1 MKNWM
6 LIICPVAAGVLGTV
20 LYTLGFSSDISITA
34 AITTWVAAWWIT
46 EPISIPAT
54 SMIPLAL
61 FPLFGILSPDD
72 VALAYGNKLVLL
84 MLGGFMLSAAME
96 KSGVHERIALGMVNL
111 FGSGSGRRLVF
122 GFMTASAVLSMWI
135 SNAATTLMLLPI
147 AMAVVSQTT
156 NRKLQV
162 ALLLG
167 IAYGASVGGVATP
180 IGTPPNLVFMG
191 IYKEATGTD
200 IEFFD
205 WMKMAAPVVFIML
218 PIVGFWLT
226 RGMRSIEPIT
236 LPSVGA
242 WRKEEYRTLLVFGTT
257 ALFWVTRQQPFG
269 GWVGFAEGQGM
280 SLPYANDASIA
291 FIGVL
296 FMFVLPCGHGGKLL
310 DWNAV
315 TKIPWGVLILFAGG
329 LCLASAFKSS
339 GLSAVLGNSMSSLGM
354 LPVLLG
360 IASICL
366 MVTFLTEVT
375 SNTATTTILLPILVV
390 AAITANIEPKLF
402 MIPATIS
409 ASFAFMLPVATPPNA
424 IVFASGK
431 FSVREMAREGFILNM
446 IGILVVTLVCYVLI
460 E

>member
-1 MKNWM
+1 MKNWT
-6 LIICPVAAGVLGTV
+6 LIICPVAAAILGLV
-20 LYTLGFSSDISITA
+20 LYTLGFSSDISATA
-34 AITTWVAAWWIT
+34 AITVWVAAWWIT

-72 VALAYGNKLVLL
+72 IALAYGNKLVLL

-96 KSGVHERIALGMVNL
+96 KSGVHKRIALGMVNL
-111 FGSGSGRRLVF
+111 FGNGSGRRLVF

-162 ALLLG
+162 ALLLS

-180 IGTPPNLVFMG
+180 IGTPSNLVFMG
-191 IYKEATGTD
+191 IYKEATGMD
-200 IEFFD
+200 IGFLD

-226 RGMRSIEPIT
+226 RDIGSIEPIG
-236 LPSVGA
+236 LPSVGT
-242 WRKEEYRTLLVFGTT
+242 WRKEESRTLLVFGMT

-269 GWVGFAEGQGM
+269 GWVGFLEGQGIL
-280 SLPYANDASIA
+280 LPYANDASIA

-296 FMFVLPCGHGGKLL
+296 FLFVLPSDKEGKLL
-310 DWNAV
+310 DWNTV
-315 TKIPWGVLILFAGG
+315 TTIPWGVLILFAGG

-339 GLSAVLGNSMSSLGM
+339 GLSALLGNSMSSLGT
-354 LPVLLG
+354 LPVLLS

-366 MVTFLTEVT
+366 VLTFLTEVT
-375 SNTATTTILLPILVV
+375 SNTATTTILLPILVI
-390 AAITANIEPKLF
+390 AANTANVEPKIF

-409 ASFAFMLPVATPPNA
+409 ASFAFMLPVATPPNT
-424 IVFASGK
+424 IVFSSGK
-431 FSVREMAREGFILNM
+431 FSVREMAKEGFILNL
-446 IGILVVTLVCYVLI
+446 IGIFVVTLVCYAFI
-460 E
+460 

>member
-6 LIICPVAAGVLGTV
+6 LIICPVAAFVVGAV
-20 LYTLGFSSDISITA
+20 LYASGSPSEICITV
-34 AITTWVAAWWIT
+34 AITIWVAAWWIT

-54 SMIPLAL
+54 SLIPLAL

-72 VALAYGNKLVLL
+72 VARAYGHKLVLL

-96 KSGVHERIALGMVNL
+96 KSGAHKRIALGMVNF
-111 FGSGSGRRLVF
+111 FGSGSGRRLVC
-122 GFMTASAVLSMWI
+122 GFMAASAVLSMWI

-147 AMAVVSQTT
+147 AMAVVSQTS
-156 NRKLQV
+156 NRKFQI

-191 IYKEATGTD
+191 VYQEATGVE
-200 IEFFD
+200 IGFLD
-205 WMKMAAPVVFIML
+205 WMKMALPVVLIML

-226 RGMRSIEPIT
+226 RGIGTIDPIK
-236 LPSVGA
+236 LPSVGT
-242 WRKEEYRTLLVFGTT
+242 WRKEEIRTLLVFGLT

-280 SLPYANDASIA
+280 SLPYANDASVA
-291 FIGVL
+291 LIGVL
-296 FMFVLPCGHGGKLL
+296 FLFVLPCGQGGKLL
-310 DWNAV
+310 DWETAA
-315 TKIPWGVLILFAGG
+315 KIPWGVLVLFAGG
-329 LCLASAFKSS
+329 LCLAGAFKSS
-339 GLSAVLGNSMSSLGM
+339 GLSEMLGNSISSLGT
-354 LPVLLG
+354 LPVLLS

-366 MVTFLTEVT
+366 AVTFLTEVT
-375 SNTATTTILLPILVV
+375 SNTATTTILLPILVTGAI
-390 AAITANIEPKLF
+390 AAGVEPKLF

-424 IVFASGK
+424 IVFGSEK
-431 FSVREMAREGFILNM
+431 FSVSEMAREGLVLNLV
-446 IGILVVTLVCYVLI
+446 GILIVTLVCYAMI
-460 E
+460 

>member
-1 MKNWM
+1 MKNWT
-6 LIICPVAAGVLGTV
+6 LIICPVAAAILGHV
-20 LYTLGFSSDISITA
+20 LYTLGFSSDISATA
-34 AITTWVAAWWIT
+34 AITVWVAAWWIT

-72 VALAYGNKLVLL
+72 IALAYGNKLVLL

-96 KSGVHERIALGMVNL
+96 KSGVHKRIALGMVNL
-111 FGSGSGRRLVF
+111 FGNGSGRRLVF

-162 ALLLG
+162 ALLLS

-180 IGTPPNLVFMG
+180 IGTPSNLVFMG
-191 IYKEATGTD
+191 IYKEATGMD
-200 IEFFD
+200 IGFLD

-226 RGMRSIEPIT
+226 RDIGSIEPIG
-236 LPSVGA
+236 LPSVGT
-242 WRKEEYRTLLVFGTT
+242 WRKEESRTLLVFGMT

-269 GWVGFAEGQGM
+269 GWVGFLEGQGIL
-280 SLPYANDASIA
+280 LPYANDASIA

-296 FMFVLPCGHGGKLL
+296 FLFVLPSDKEGKLL
-310 DWNAV
+310 DWNTV
-315 TKIPWGVLILFAGG
+315 TTIPWGVLILFAGG

-339 GLSAVLGNSMSSLGM
+339 GLSALLGNSMSSLGTF
-354 LPVLLG
+354 PVLLS

-366 MVTFLTEVT
+366 VLTFLTEVT
-375 SNTATTTILLPILVV
+375 SNTATTTILLPILVI
-390 AAITANIEPKLF
+390 AANTANVEPKIF

-424 IVFASGK
+424 IVFSSGK
-431 FSVREMAREGFILNM
+431 FSVREMAKEGFILNL
-446 IGILVVTLVCYVLI
+446 IGIFVVTLVCYAFI
-460 E
+460 

>member
-6 LIICPVAAGVLGTV
+6 LIICPVAAFVVGAV
-20 LYTLGFSSDISITA
+20 LYASGSPSEICITV
-34 AITTWVAAWWIT
+34 AITIWVAAWWIT

-54 SMIPLAL
+54 SLIPLAL

-72 VALAYGNKLVLL
+72 VARAYGHKLVLL

-96 KSGVHERIALGMVNL
+96 KSGAHKRIALGMVNF

-135 SNAATTLMLLPI
+135 SNAATALMLLPI
-147 AMAVVSQTT
+147 AMAVVSQTS
-156 NRKLQV
+156 NRKFQI

-191 IYKEATGTD
+191 VYQEATGVE
-200 IEFFD
+200 IGFLD
-205 WMKMAAPVVFIML
+205 WMKMALPVVLIML

-226 RGMRSIEPIT
+226 RGIGTIDPIK
-236 LPSVGA
+236 LPSVGT
-242 WRKEEYRTLLVFGTT
+242 WRKEEIRTLLVFGLT

-269 GWVGFAEGQGM
+269 GWVGFAEVQGM
-280 SLPYANDASIA
+280 SLPYANDASVA
-291 FIGVL
+291 LIGVL
-296 FMFVLPCGHGGKLL
+296 FLFVLPCGQGGKLL
-310 DWNAV
+310 DWETAA
-315 TKIPWGVLILFAGG
+315 KIPWGVLVLFAGG
-329 LCLASAFKSS
+329 LCLAGAFKSS
-339 GLSAVLGNSMSSLGM
+339 GLSEMLGNSISSLGT
-354 LPVLLG
+354 LPVLLS

-366 MVTFLTEVT
+366 AVTFLTEVT
-375 SNTATTTILLPILVV
+375 SNTATTTILLPILVTGAI
-390 AAITANIEPKLF
+390 AAGVEPKLF

-424 IVFASGK
+424 IVFGSEK
-431 FSVREMAREGFILNM
+431 FSVSEMAREGLVLNFV
-446 IGILVVTLVCYVLI
+446 GILIVTLVCYAMI
-460 E
+460 

>member
-1 MKNWM
+1 MKNWT
-6 LIICPVAAGVLGTV
+6 LIICPVAAAILGLV
-20 LYTLGFSSDISITA
+20 LYTLGFSSDISATA
-34 AITTWVAAWWIT
+34 AITVWVAAWWIT

-72 VALAYGNKLVLL
+72 IALAYGNKLVLL

-96 KSGVHERIALGMVNL
+96 KSGVHKRIALGMVNL
-111 FGSGSGRRLVF
+111 FGNGSGRRLVF

-162 ALLLG
+162 ALLLS
-167 IAYGASVGGVATP
+167 IAYGASVGGVVTP
-180 IGTPPNLVFMG
+180 IGTPSNLVFMG
-191 IYKEATGTD
+191 IYKEATGMD
-200 IEFFD
+200 IGFLD
-205 WMKMAAPVVFIML
+205 WMQMAAPVVFIML

-226 RGMRSIEPIT
+226 RDIGSIEPIG
-236 LPSVGA
+236 LPSVGT
-242 WRKEEYRTLLVFGTT
+242 WRKEESRTLLVFGMT

-269 GWVGFAEGQGM
+269 GWVGFLEGQGIL
-280 SLPYANDASIA
+280 LPYANDASIA

-296 FMFVLPCGHGGKLL
+296 FLFVLPSDKEGKLL
-310 DWNAV
+310 DWNTV
-315 TKIPWGVLILFAGG
+315 TTIPWGVLILFAGG

-339 GLSAVLGNSMSSLGM
+339 GLSALLGNSMSSLGT
-354 LPVLLG
+354 LPVLLS

-366 MVTFLTEVT
+366 VLTFLTEVT
-375 SNTATTTILLPILVV
+375 SNTATTTILLPILVI
-390 AAITANIEPKLF
+390 AANTANVEPKIF

-424 IVFASGK
+424 IVFSSGK
-431 FSVREMAREGFILNM
+431 FSVREMAKEGFILNL
-446 IGILVVTLVCYVLI
+446 IGIFVVTLACYAFI
-460 E
+460 

>member
-1 MKNWM
+1 MKNWT
-6 LIICPVAAGVLGTV
+6 LIICPVAAAILGLV
-20 LYTLGFSSDISITA
+20 LYTLGFSSDISATA
-34 AITTWVAAWWIT
+34 AITVWVATWWIT

-72 VALAYGNKLVLL
+72 IALAYGNKLVLL

-96 KSGVHERIALGMVNL
+96 KSGVHKRIALGMVNL
-111 FGSGSGRRLVF
+111 FGNGSGRRLVF

-162 ALLLG
+162 ALLLS
-167 IAYGASVGGVATP
+167 IAYGASVGGVVTP
-180 IGTPPNLVFMG
+180 IGTPSNLVFMG
-191 IYKEATGTD
+191 IYKEATGMD
-200 IEFFD
+200 IGFLD
-205 WMKMAAPVVFIML
+205 WMQMAAPVVFIML

-226 RGMRSIEPIT
+226 RDIGSIEPIG
-236 LPSVGA
+236 LPSVGT
-242 WRKEEYRTLLVFGTT
+242 WRKEESRTLLVFGMT

-269 GWVGFAEGQGM
+269 GWVGFLEGQGIL
-280 SLPYANDASIA
+280 LPYANDASIA

-296 FMFVLPCGHGGKLL
+296 FLFVLPSDKEGKLL
-310 DWNAV
+310 DWNTV
-315 TKIPWGVLILFAGG
+315 TTIPWGVLILFAGG

-339 GLSAVLGNSMSSLGM
+339 GLSALLGNSMSSLGT
-354 LPVLLG
+354 LPVLLS

-366 MVTFLTEVT
+366 VLTFLTEVT
-375 SNTATTTILLPILVV
+375 SNTATTTILLPILVI
-390 AAITANIEPKLF
+390 AANTANVEPKIF

-424 IVFASGK
+424 IVFSSGK
-431 FSVREMAREGFILNM
+431 FSVREMAKEGFILNL
-446 IGILVVTLVCYVLI
+446 IGIFVVTLVCYAFI
-460 E
+460 

>member
-6 LIICPVAAGVLGTV
+6 LIICPVAAFVVGAV
-20 LYTLGFSSDISITA
+20 LYASGSPSEICITV
-34 AITTWVAAWWIT
+34 AITIWVAAWWIT

-54 SMIPLAL
+54 SLIPLAL

-72 VALAYGNKLVLL
+72 VARAYGHKLVLL

-96 KSGVHERIALGMVNL
+96 KSGAHKRIALGMVNF

-122 GFMTASAVLSMWI
+122 GFMAASAVLSMWI
-135 SNAATTLMLLPI
+135 SNAATALMLLPI
-147 AMAVVSQTT
+147 AMAVVSQTS
-156 NRKLQV
+156 NRKFQI

-191 IYKEATGTD
+191 VYQEATGVE
-200 IEFFD
+200 IGFLD
-205 WMKMAAPVVFIML
+205 WMKMALPVVLIML

-226 RGMRSIEPIT
+226 RGIGTIDPIK
-236 LPSVGA
+236 LPSVGT
-242 WRKEEYRTLLVFGTT
+242 WRKEEIRTLLVFGLT

-280 SLPYANDASIA
+280 SLPYANDASVA
-291 FIGVL
+291 LIGVL
-296 FMFVLPCGHGGKLL
+296 FLFVLPCGQGGKLL
-310 DWNAV
+310 DWETAA
-315 TKIPWGVLILFAGG
+315 KIPWGVLVLFAGG
-329 LCLASAFKSS
+329 LCLAGAFKSS
-339 GLSAVLGNSMSSLGM
+339 GLSEMLGNSISSLGT
-354 LPVLLG
+354 LPVLLS

-366 MVTFLTEVT
+366 AVTFLTEVT
-375 SNTATTTILLPILVV
+375 SNTATTTILLPILVTGAI
-390 AAITANIEPKLF
+390 AAGVEPKLF

-424 IVFASGK
+424 IVFGSEK
-431 FSVREMAREGFILNM
+431 FSVSEMAREGLVLNLV
-446 IGILVVTLVCYVLI
+446 GILIVTLVCYAMI
-460 E
+460 

>member
-1 MKNWM
+1 MKNWT
-6 LIICPVAAGVLGTV
+6 LIICPVAAAILGLV
-20 LYTLGFSSDISITA
+20 LYTLGFSSDISATA
-34 AITTWVAAWWIT
+34 AITVWVAAWWIT

-72 VALAYGNKLVLL
+72 IALAYGNKLVLL

-96 KSGVHERIALGMVNL
+96 KSGVHKRIALGMVNL
-111 FGSGSGRRLVF
+111 FGNGSGRRLVF

-162 ALLLG
+162 ALLLS
-167 IAYGASVGGVATP
+167 IAYGASVGGVVTP
-180 IGTPPNLVFMG
+180 IGTPSNLVFMG
-191 IYKEATGTD
+191 IYKEATGMD
-200 IEFFD
+200 IGFLD
-205 WMKMAAPVVFIML
+205 WMQMAAPVVFIML

-226 RGMRSIEPIT
+226 RDIGSIEPIG
-236 LPSVGA
+236 LPSVGT
-242 WRKEEYRTLLVFGTT
+242 WRKEESRTLLVFGMT

-269 GWVGFAEGQGM
+269 GWVGFLEGQGIL
-280 SLPYANDASIA
+280 LPYANDASIA

-296 FMFVLPCGHGGKLL
+296 FLFVLPSDKEGKLL
-310 DWNAV
+310 DWNTV
-315 TKIPWGVLILFAGG
+315 TTIPWGVLILFAGG

-339 GLSAVLGNSMSSLGM
+339 GLSALLGNSMSSLGT
-354 LPVLLG
+354 LPVLLS

-366 MVTFLTEVT
+366 VVTFLTEVT
-375 SNTATTTILLPILVV
+375 SNTATTTILLPILVI
-390 AAITANIEPKLF
+390 AANTANVEPKIF

-424 IVFASGK
+424 IVFSSGK
-431 FSVREMAREGFILNM
+431 FSVREMAKEGFILNL
-446 IGILVVTLVCYVLI
+446 IGIFVVTLVCYAFI
-460 E
+460 

>member
-1 MKNWM
+1 MKNWT
-6 LIICPVAAGVLGTV
+6 LIICPVAAAILGLV
-20 LYTLGFSSDISITA
+20 LYTLGFSSDISATA
-34 AITTWVAAWWIT
+34 AITVWVAAWWIT

-72 VALAYGNKLVLL
+72 IALAYGNKLVLL

-96 KSGVHERIALGMVNL
+96 KSGVHKRIALGMVNL
-111 FGSGSGRRLVF
+111 FGNGSGRRLVF

-162 ALLLG
+162 ALLLS
-167 IAYGASVGGVATP
+167 IAYGASVGGVVTP
-180 IGTPPNLVFMG
+180 IGTPSNLVFMG
-191 IYKEATGTD
+191 IYKEATGMD
-200 IEFFD
+200 IGFLD
-205 WMKMAAPVVFIML
+205 WMQMAAPVVFIML

-226 RGMRSIEPIT
+226 RDIGSIEPIG
-236 LPSVGA
+236 LPSVGT
-242 WRKEEYRTLLVFGTT
+242 WRKEESRTLLVFGMT

-269 GWVGFAEGQGM
+269 GWVGFLEGQGIL
-280 SLPYANDASIA
+280 LPYANDASIA

-296 FMFVLPCGHGGKLL
+296 FLFVLPSDKEGKLL
-310 DWNAV
+310 DWNTV
-315 TKIPWGVLILFAGG
+315 TTIPWGVLILFAGG

-339 GLSAVLGNSMSSLGM
+339 GLSALLGNSMSSLGT
-354 LPVLLG
+354 LPVLLS

-366 MVTFLTEVT
+366 VLTFLTEVT
-375 SNTATTTILLPILVV
+375 SNTATTTILLPILVI
-390 AAITANIEPKLF
+390 AANTANVEPKIF

-424 IVFASGK
+424 IVFSSGK
-431 FSVREMAREGFILNM
+431 FSVREMAKEGFILNL
-446 IGILVVTLVCYVLI
+446 IGIFVVTLVCYAFI
-460 E
+460 